1 MFAARHVRAGY
12 ARIMAVVREEK
23 GSNMMPPLSSANE
36 GVMALI
42 PAFNEEGAIGQVVE
56 GVRRAMPGAHI
67 VVIDDC
73 STDGTAAAASAAGA
87 HVVRLPC
94 NLGIGGA
101 VPTGL
106 KFARERLYDV
116 VVRLDGDGQHDPAE
130 IPALYELLKKGQAD
144 VVIGSRF
151 LGMDE
156 PRVRI
161 PMSRLLGIKTFAFL
175 VSLLT
180 RQQAT
185 DTTSGFMCM
194 NRQAV
199 ALLADFLPQDY
210 PEVEGR
216 IILHKAGLAVAETPA
231 CMRARVAG
239 ISSITAWRSIYY
251 AVKVSIAVLICAM
264 KDIPLAPKGASEDAH
279 YWYGKERENDHDSS
293 RSAHRRHPIQPYPV
307 VGDRAADTEAQTT

>member
-1 MFAARHVRAGY
+1 
-12 ARIMAVVREEK
+12 
-23 GSNMMPPLSSANE
+23 MPDAD
-36 GVMALI
+36 
-42 PAFNEEGAIGQVVE
+42 
-56 GVRRAMPGAHI
+56 I
-67 VVIDDC
+67 VVIDDS
-73 STDGTAAAASAAGA
+73 STDLTAEAARSAGA
-87 HVVRLPC
+87 HVIRLPC

-101 VPTGL
+101 VQTGL
-106 KFARERLYDV
+106 KFARERMYDV
-116 VVRLDGDGQHDPAE
+116 VIRLDGDGQHDPAE
-130 IPALYELLKKGQAD
+130 IPALYELLKKGPAD

-151 LGMDE
+151 LGVDE
-156 PRVRI
+156 SRVSI

-180 RQQAT
+180 RQKAT

-199 ALLADFLPQDY
+199 SILADFLPQDY

-264 KDIPLAPKGASEDAH
+264 KDIPLAPK
-279 YWYGKERENDHDSS
+279 EREHDHDSS
-293 RSAHRRHPIQPYPV
+293 RSAHRRHPVQPHPV
-307 VGDRAADTEAQTT
+307 AGDRAVDTEAQTT